1 MASRALQK
9 NQRNKWNIDFTSRP
23 RCMSEKPKLDIPAPV
38 GYAEHKSFPAIETH
52 DAELSKLVAKKSWN
66 IALAPMKQLPM
77 NLFIMYM
84 AGNSISIFPIMIV
97 GMMIFKPIK
106 AMLSLSGT
114 FKMLDGDQGILLKLT
129 YLLGNIGCL
138 LLAVYKCHSLG
149 ILPTAPSDWLAF
161 KEHRQRVEY
170 IVGGIML

>member
-1 MASRALQK
+1 MASKTVQK
-9 NQRNKWNIDFTSRP
+9 FPKNKWAIDFTTRP
-23 RCMSEKPKLDIPAPV
+23 KCMTEKSKSEIPGPV
-38 GYAEHKSFPAIETH
+38 GYADYHSYPTVETH
-52 DAELSKLVAKKSWN
+52 DADLSKLVAKKSWN

-106 AMLSLSGT
+106 AMLTLKST
-114 FKMLDGDQGILLKLT
+114 FKMLDGEQGILLKFT
-129 YLLGNIGCL
+129 YLLGNILCL
-138 LLAVYKCHSLG
+138 LLAVYKCHSMG

-161 KEHRQRVEY
+161 KEHRQRVDY
-170 IVGGIML
+170 IVGGIQL